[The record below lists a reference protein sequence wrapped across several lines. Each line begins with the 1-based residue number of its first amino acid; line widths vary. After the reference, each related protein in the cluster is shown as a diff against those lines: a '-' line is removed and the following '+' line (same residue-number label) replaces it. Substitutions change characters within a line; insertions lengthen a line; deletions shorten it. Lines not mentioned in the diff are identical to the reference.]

1 MAYAPGLWQGRAAVK
16 KGPDSSTEFE
26 RFLNCPKCNAV
37 AGKTDA
43 LGRTVVY
50 LRCAACG
57 EKWSIPERRHSD
69 RAARFPLTPPD

>member
-1 MAYAPGLWQGRAAVK
+1 MK
-16 KGPDSSTEFE
+16 KVTDRSTEAE
-26 RFLNCPKCNAV
+26 RFLKCPKCDAI
-37 AGKTDA
+37 AGKTEA

-50 LRCAACG
+50 LQCAACG